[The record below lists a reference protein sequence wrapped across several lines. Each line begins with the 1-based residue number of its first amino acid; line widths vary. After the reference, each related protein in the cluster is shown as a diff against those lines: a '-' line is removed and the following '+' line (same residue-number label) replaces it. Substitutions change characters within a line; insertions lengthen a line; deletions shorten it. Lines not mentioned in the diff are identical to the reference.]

1 MLCVRSYYL
10 LFTETIIEWI
20 VVRPVHGLGR
30 FSFGPNP
37 NSTFQHQVE
46 GGRTRN
52 RPLCQLVESVSSSSV
67 VGLVRLVVRKCIS
80 HWKLQKFCPN
90 YKFQLKIYVVWLDL
104 AKSHQ
109 IQSRTHQ
116 IWLDFVRFG
125 RSSCITMIRFGL
137 LGFWRSKPTT

>member
-30 FSFGPNP
+30 FSFGPNS
-37 NSTFQHQVE
+37 NSTFRHQVK

-52 RPLCQLVESVSSSSV
+52 RLLCQLVESVSSSSV
-67 VGLVRLVVRKCIS
+67 VGSIRLVVRNCIS

-90 YKFQLKIYVVWLDL
+90 LQIL
-104 AKSHQ
+104 AKN
-109 IQSRTHQ
+109 
-116 IWLDFVRFG
+116 L
-125 RSSCITMIRFGL
+125 CGL
-137 LGFWRSKPTT
+137 AGSG